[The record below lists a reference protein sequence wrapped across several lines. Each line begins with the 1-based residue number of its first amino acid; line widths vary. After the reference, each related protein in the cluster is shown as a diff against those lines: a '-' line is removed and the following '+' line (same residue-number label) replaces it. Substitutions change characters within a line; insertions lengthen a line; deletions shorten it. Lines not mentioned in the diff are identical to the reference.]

1 MYTFNVVIILLFFLL
16 RSTNVSIQNI
26 AFNKIDD
33 ILNGEIKPKLNYY
46 KIIQLFNISY
56 ISFLYIS
63 YLISK
68 KENFD
73 IIFLL
78 TSVSLILIF
87 IKENTQLRKK
97 IISQNTTYKKEI
109 GIQVSLKEMVFNK
122 KNMSI
127 QSKSEQRLQQI
138 LDVKQKKII

>member
-1 MYTFNVVIILLFFLL
+1 MYTFNLVIILLFFLL

-78 TSVSLILIF
+78 ISVSLIFIF
-87 IKENTQLRKK
+87 IKENTQLRKR
-97 IISQNTTYKKEI
+97 IISKNTTYKKEI

-122 KNMSI
+122 KNISI
-127 QSKSEQRLQQI
+127 QSKSEQRLQKI

>member
-87 IKENTQLRKK
+87 IKENTQLRKR
-97 IISQNTTYKKEI
+97 IIPKNTNYKKEI